1 MKIKNIKHIDD
12 KILHKGKAVA
22 IGIFSLCASSAIA
35 SAPYM
40 SESLQNS
47 EAPGYLVRARNM
59 MADRNYVGAIDQ
71 LNQMRETASEHFTQE
86 TMQECYYLLAKAY
99 YERGEKECID
109 LLKQYVAEYP
119 ASLHTLEAR
128 LLIGDYY
135 FYASDFAQA
144 LGAYNDVDFNSL
156 NTAQRT
162 VYTYRKGLSMT
173 KVGLFDEARP
183 MFEDLVGDK
192 EHGNAARFYIAYLD
206 YVAQDY
212 DKALE
217 GFRAVDETTVAGA
230 DRKGMKRSWEYS
242 PTGLEAGYY
251 ITHIEY
257 HKGRY
262 QDVVD
267 HGRDLL
273 QKSPVPEL
281 VPEMNRIIGESYYK
295 LGEESVAGQF
305 LEAYLASD
313 QSTPVNSA
321 VYIMGVIDYNQGNY
335 QRATEL
341 FGSLTDL
348 DNEIG
353 QSSYLY
359 LGQCAMRSKDYSSA
373 AIAFEKAY
381 SPGYDT
387 KVSETALY
395 NYAVACTSGGKV
407 PFGSSIDLLETFIKT
422 YPKSQ
427 YASTVD
433 EFLATAYYNER
444 DYHKALASIERIANP
459 KEKVLA
465 AKQKVLYELG
475 IEALSNGRND
485 DAIDYMTKA
494 ANMGKYDQKLATQS
508 YLWLGDAHYAKADY
522 TKAAEA
528 YESFMNNASPSDA
541 NYDLAMYNAAYA
553 YYMKN
558 NFAKARELFKKAV
571 GRLPSDLQS
580 DATLRIADCNY
591 FTGKPKE
598 ALKGYAEAE
607 QKDCRAKDYAL
618 FQHANMQGM
627 IGNHKAKL
635 SELDD
640 LQKKYPQSVWIPVA
654 MLEKAQTYEELGKTS
669 DAIAAFKALTTKYPQ
684 SVEARQGMLQ
694 LAIVYLNS
702 GKRSDAEE
710 VYCDVIRRWPS
721 SEQAQAANEDLRR
734 IYASRGELQQYR
746 QFLSSIPNSPQLDDD
761 DMEQLTFE
769 AAENDVAQNSDDIN
783 KMQLYVEQYPNGKYL
798 ASALYYIA
806 SSKSANQDYESAIEA
821 LNKLISHR
829 GDSNYAPQA
838 LYMKAQIM
846 ETTMMCEPIEIVK
859 IYKELERRG
868 GADYTVEAYLGVMR
882 NTPKAS
888 EQLDYAQKLL
898 SLNGLTTEQQEEARY
913 YRAKASLE
921 KKDKTQAESDLKEL
935 TKNVKSLF
943 GAKAAVELGELYL
956 ADARLSD
963 AESLLVGF
971 TDEGTPHQYWL
982 ARGFIVLADV
992 YAAQGKTSL
1001 AKEYVKSLRDNYP
1014 GSEPDIHDMIN
1025 QRLKNYK

>member
-1 MKIKNIKHIDD
+1 M
-12 KILHKGKAVA
+12 
-22 IGIFSLCASSAIA
+22 
-35 SAPYM
+35 P
-40 SESLQNS
+40 
-47 EAPGYLVRARNM
+47 
-59 MADRNYVGAIDQ
+59 
-71 LNQMRETASEHFTQE
+71 
-86 TMQECYYLLAKAY
+86 
-99 YERGEKECID
+99 
-109 LLKQYVAEYP
+109 
-119 ASLHTLEAR
+119 
-128 LLIGDYY
+128 
-135 FYASDFAQA
+135 
-144 LGAYNDVDFNSL
+144 
-156 NTAQRT
+156 
-162 VYTYRKGLSMT
+162 
-173 KVGLFDEARP
+173 
-183 MFEDLVGDK
+183 
-192 EHGNAARFYIAYLD
+192 
-206 YVAQDY
+206 
-212 DKALE
+212 
-217 GFRAVDETTVAGA
+217 FR
-230 DRKGMKRSWEYS
+230 
-242 PTGLEAGYY
+242 
-251 ITHIEY
+251 
-257 HKGRY
+257 
-262 QDVVD
+262 
-267 HGRDLL
+267 
-273 QKSPVPEL
+273 
-281 VPEMNRIIGESYYK
+281 
-295 LGEESVAGQF
+295 
-305 LEAYLASD
+305 
-313 QSTPVNSA
+313 
-321 VYIMGVIDYNQGNY
+321 
-335 QRATEL
+335 
-341 FGSLTDL
+341 
-348 DNEIG
+348 
-353 QSSYLY
+353 
-359 LGQCAMRSKDYSSA
+359 
-373 AIAFEKAY
+373 
-381 SPGYDT
+381 
-387 KVSETALY
+387 
-395 NYAVACTSGGKV
+395 
-407 PFGSSIDLLETFIKT
+407 SSIDLLETFIKT

-558 NFAKARELFKKAV
+558 NFVKARQLFKKAA

-859 IYKELERRG
+859 IYKELDINNFLLALFDG
-868 GADYTVEAYLGVMR
+868 MLYQIHQPLVLLALLFGKLLHLILL
-882 NTPKAS
+882 
-888 EQLDYAQKLL
+888 LDYEV
-898 SLNGLTTEQQEEARY
+898 EQ
-913 YRAKASLE
+913 
-921 KKDKTQAESDLKEL
+921 
-935 TKNVKSLF
+935 VM
-943 GAKAAVELGELYL
+943 
-956 ADARLSD
+956 
-963 AESLLVGF
+963 
-971 TDEGTPHQYWL
+971 H
-982 ARGFIVLADV
+982 
-992 YAAQGKTSL
+992 
-1001 AKEYVKSLRDNYP
+1001 
-1014 GSEPDIHDMIN
+1014 MIRIF
-1025 QRLKNYK
+1025 Q